1 MSVGTGSM
9 AAIALVGMGA
19 GAAEGIYAAHKQAS
33 TVKDITNVQA
43 AANNKAMDLQQQ
55 ASQRAIDYI
64 NQSRNAP
71 LQPLQGSSV
80 NYLQQLMGVPHG
92 QAAPSGPSAPMLGG
106 LKPNAPTT
114 PTYQGSGS
122 LGGVQ
127 SGAPSP
133 AAAAASTA
141 AAPSS
146 GYGSLMGSPQN
157 GQAGMAPQGA
167 MPALGAQ
174 AAPKIGDV
182 KSFPNGKRGRWDGQ
196 GWEQV

>member
-1 MSVGTGSM
+1 MS
-9 AAIALVGMGA
+9 AATTTILGGIALGA
-19 GAAEGIYAAHKQAS
+19 SAAGGIYSAHKQAS
-33 TVKDITNVQA
+33 TVRDITNVQA
-43 AANNKAMDLQQQ
+43 AANNRAMDLQQQ

-64 NQSRNAP
+64 NASRNAP
-71 LQPLQGSSV
+71 LQPLQGQSV

-106 LKPNAPTT
+106 LKPNAPLT
-114 PTYQGSGS
+114 PTSQGYGS
-122 LGGVQ
+122 LMGAQ

-133 AAAAASTA
+133 AVSAASTA
-141 AAPSS
+141 A
-146 GYGSLMGSPQN
+146 GV
-157 GQAGMAPQGA
+157 APQGV